1 MTHEPNLTQHADALR
16 SHLLRVM
23 LLLWELLT
31 KFGLEEHLKDWR
43 VSLLEELRDIRRAQ
57 ACALVLA
64 AAERLAPPPGQRL
77 NRPPNA
83 PHGCTR
89 SRKRRTRRI
98 VWRVVKAGRGLA
110 GRIRAMRAFHENFD
124 ALVARL
130 IARLSRRVPV
140 AAYVMTSA
148 PREACIALAGVAVCA
163 VDDS

>member
-1 MTHEPNLTQHADALR
+1 
-16 SHLLRVM
+16 
-23 LLLWELLT
+23 
-31 KFGLEEHLKDWR
+31 
-43 VSLLEELRDIRRAQ
+43 
-57 ACALVLA
+57 VLA
-64 AAERLAPPPGQRL
+64 AAEHLAPPAGQRL

-98 VWRVVKAGRGLA
+98 VWRVVKSGRGLA

-130 IARLSRRVPV
+130 VARLSRRVPV
-140 AAYVMTSA
+140 AAYLITCA
-148 PREACIALAGVAVCA
+148 PCDACIALAFVDARA